1 MVNMPKHCCKKS
13 LLLTCQILVLVANIW
28 AADEKCLV
36 LHRNNLMIAM
46 QMQLS
51 EKQKTFSDLFGLF
64 LKSKLNFDHFFKKD
78 DPQSFFI
85 SQITDAEN
93 VVR

>member
-1 MVNMPKHCCKKS
+1 M
-13 LLLTCQILVLVANIW
+13 TCQIFGLVVNIW

-36 LHRNNLMIAM
+36 LHRTNLTIAI

-51 EKQKTFSDLFGLF
+51 GKQKTFSDFFALF
-64 LKSKLNFDHFFKKD
+64 LKSKLNFDHFERGD
-78 DPQSFFI
+78 DPHSFFI

>member
-1 MVNMPKHCCKKS
+1 
-13 LLLTCQILVLVANIW
+13 
-28 AADEKCLV
+28 
-36 LHRNNLMIAM
+36 MIAI

-51 EKQKTFSDLFGLF
+51 EKQKTFSDLFALF

-78 DPQSFFI
+78 DPQSFSI